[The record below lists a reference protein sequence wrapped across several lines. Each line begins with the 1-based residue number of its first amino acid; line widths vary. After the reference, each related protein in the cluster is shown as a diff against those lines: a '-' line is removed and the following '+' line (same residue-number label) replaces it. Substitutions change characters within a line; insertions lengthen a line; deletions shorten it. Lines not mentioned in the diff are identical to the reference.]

1 MTRKDYILIAD
12 AIRENMLYHPSNKN
26 DVKDVDY
33 KGLIYSLCWRL
44 RGDNNAFDSQRFK
57 EYIAPD
63 TRER

>member
-12 AIRENMLYHPSNKN
+12 AIKENMLYKPTNKN

-33 KGLIYSLCWRL
+33 KGLISSLCWRL
-44 RGDNNAFDSQRFK
+44 KSDNSSFNSQRFK
-57 EYIAPD
+57 EYITPN